1 MPPTVTPADIKHRQ
15 EFKDF
20 VIAHADAV
28 YKPIL
33 RQLYS
38 LWDAYTKELLKEPM
52 IPPYIMLSSPS
63 RPQALGDFS
72 PVSGFGGHSQI
83 MIRPTLLTG
92 HHKALRKG
100 AHYAEGRFLF
110 VADVLLHETVH
121 QYHQE
126 VMGETEESYKGHGPA
141 FRDTC
146 NEIGEQIGLPPVRVA
161 KARGP
166 EKDLPSCAHWPHNV
180 RPTGYYKGAFI
191 MPEDQDRAGDID
203 AGAEADRRA
212 TQANLEK
219 ERSAA
224 LIALAAAVRHFRRVW
239 PEGTDDTVANIMPSL
254 DRTDRRRLIA
264 FLRACRDLDIE
275 V

>member
-1 MPPTVTPADIKHRQ
+1 MYSV
-15 EFKDF
+15 
-20 VIAHADAV
+20 V
-28 YKPIL
+28 L
-33 RQLYS
+33 RQS
-38 LWDAYTKELLKEPM
+38 FIRQSAHFRF
-52 IPPYIMLSSPS
+52 YI
-63 RPQALGDFS
+63 
-72 PVSGFGGHSQI
+72 
-83 MIRPTLLTG
+83 T
-92 HHKALRKG
+92 
-100 AHYAEGRFLF
+100 Y
-110 VADVLLHETVH
+110 
-121 QYHQE
+121 
-126 VMGETEESYKGHGPA
+126 
-141 FRDTC
+141 
-146 NEIGEQIGLPPVRVA
+146 EIGEQLGLPPVRVA

-254 DRTDRRRLIA
+254 DRTDRCRLIA